1 MSKAIRGEYFYQS
14 SSKNNHFGKA
24 FLVYNPQTNKYQKV
38 DTLGVDDLL
47 LFVSIDKAAFSNL
60 YLKCYSNASNEAISC
75 SYNEYVL
82 KQKKYAQAL
91 YNQIH

>member
-1 MSKAIRGEYFYQS
+1 MKIQHEMRYTFYEVS
-14 SSKNNHFGKA
+14 SNAKA

-82 KQKKYAQAL
+82 KQKRYAQAL